1 MLDDPLESF
10 VFAPYKKHR
19 MRRRAYLLA
28 FGLLLASTLPVFI
41 YLCEGRSPF

>member
-10 VFAPYKKHR
+10 VFAPYKKHC

-28 FGLLLASTLPVFI
+28 LA
-41 YLCEGRSPF
+41 YY